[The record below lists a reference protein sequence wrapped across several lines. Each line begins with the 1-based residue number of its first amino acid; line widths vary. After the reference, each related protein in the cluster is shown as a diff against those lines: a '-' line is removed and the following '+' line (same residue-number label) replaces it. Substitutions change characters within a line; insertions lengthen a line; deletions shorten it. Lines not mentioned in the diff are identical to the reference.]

1 MPVTLEKS
9 KKRFDGKLTSKGK
22 AKCPVCGRTS
32 IIYQRTVD
40 RTMATTLQL
49 WAKERGDSYIH
60 VRSFLESKGLESQA
74 RGGSFTKLRH
84 WGLIE
89 SKARQS
95 GYWRITKK
103 GFEYLSGRRKIY
115 KVALVAN
122 QDGRVIGYL
131 AEEGKVSIHYALN
144 TRFDKGKL

>member
-1 MPVTLEKS
+1 MPITLEKA
-9 KKRFDGKLTSKGK
+9 KKRFEDKLRSKGK
-22 AKCPVCGRTS
+22 TKCPVCGRTS
-32 IIYQRTVD
+32 IIYQRVVD

-49 WAKERGDSYIH
+49 WAKERGDAYVH

-89 SKARQS
+89 SKGRQS
-95 GYWRITKK
+95 GYWRITEK
-103 GFEYLSGRRKIY
+103 GFAYLAGRKKIH

-131 AEEGKVSIHYALN
+131 AEEGKVSIHDALN
-144 TRFDKGKL
+144 TKFDKGKL